1 MFTTDPEYRKIA
13 MRLRENPEEFRLAF
27 AKVWA
32 KVMNLD
38 PFDLQKSGK
47 TNLAGGVAARR
58 PFFFST
64 GGAAA
69 A

>member
-1 MFTTDPEYRKIA
+1 MFTTDLALKMDPEYRKIA

-38 PFDLQKSGK
+38 PFDLQ
-47 TNLAGGVAARR
+47 
-58 PFFFST
+58 
-64 GGAAA
+64 
-69 A
+69 